1 MGRVQRRM
9 MDGIRSVLVAIAAN
23 SAESQS
29 IPVAMRAICF
39 AELAGAT
46 AWACA
51 PQFHGQR
58 QKDGVIDAGDRQVQ
72 PRNLVVD
79 PLARL
84 TLPSESVS
92 HKWLSFVVVVAVEKL
107 ESVFCFPAFP

>member
-9 MDGIRSVLVAIAAN
+9 MDGRRSVLVAIAAN
-23 SAESQS
+23 SAEGQS

-58 QKDGVIDAGDRQVQ
+58 HKDGVIDAGDRQVQ
-72 PRNLVVD
+72 PMNLVCGSAGKTSNRAGTVYM
-79 PLARL
+79 L
-84 TLPSESVS
+84 
-92 HKWLSFVVVVAVEKL
+92 K
-107 ESVFCFPAFP
+107 